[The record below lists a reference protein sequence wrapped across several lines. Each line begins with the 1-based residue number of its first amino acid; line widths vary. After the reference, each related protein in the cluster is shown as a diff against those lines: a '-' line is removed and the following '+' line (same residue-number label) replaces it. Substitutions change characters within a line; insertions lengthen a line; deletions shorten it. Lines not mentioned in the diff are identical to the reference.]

1 MTEFYTINEE
11 TKTITVNWLPEQTM
25 KEIIANL
32 TSIDTKHFK
41 EPISSPTND

>member
-1 MTEFYTINEE
+1 MTNIFTINEE

-25 KEIIANL
+25 KEILANL

-41 EPISSPTND
+41 EPTSTPAND